1 MTIAS
6 APAASLDGSRPLL
19 RFAVR
24 GMTCASCVA
33 HVEKA
38 VRAVPGVAAVTVNLP
53 LERADVQAD
62 RARAG
67 EIVAAIASEGYD
79 ARLVNQDAASGT
91 ERARHAEEQD
101 ADTSS
106 LGRATLIAALL
117 TIPIM
122 VLEMGGHVVPA
133 FHHWQ
138 AEMLGEAMPRWVA
151 LVLATAVVL
160 GPGLRFFRIGLPALF
175 RGRPEMNALV
185 ALGAGAAYVY
195 SAVATVAPGLF
206 PEGAAH
212 VYFESAA
219 TIITL
224 ILLGRW
230 IEAKSKGRTGAAVNE
245 LLALQPSTAT
255 RLRDGGE
262 VETPIN
268 EIMVGDLLL
277 VRPGSGLPVDGEVV
291 EGASFVNEA
300 MLTGEATPVAKA
312 KGDAVHGG
320 SVNGTGALTIR
331 ATRVGEQS
339 LLAGIIRLVEEAQG
353 DKLAIQGRIDQI
365 TAVFVPV
372 VLAIAALTFLAWLAL
387 GPTPALP
394 VALVSAVSVLII
406 ACPCAMG
413 LATPISVVVATGRA
427 AQFGALFR
435 KGDALERLGILKV
448 AAFDKTGTL
457 TLGHP
462 ELVHVETAEGH
473 SDSDVIRLAASV
485 EVGSEHPIARAVVE
499 AARTRGLE
507 LQPAVGFDAAV
518 GMGAGAM
525 VDGRR
530 IAVGGA
536 GYMASLGIDSAAWV
550 DRIKERAAKGE
561 TPFLLAIDGLIAGL
575 LTVADPI
582 KPDAAVMIGRLKAL
596 GLTPVLISGDHAVTA
611 AAVGSALGIA
621 EVIANV
627 LPAGKVDALT
637 GLKARFGPVMF
648 VGDGLNDAPAL
659 AAADVGVAVGDGTTV
674 AIESA
679 DVVLVGGQLAALP
692 GAIGLSRATMRN
704 ITENLIWAF
713 GYNVAL
719 IPLAAGLFRP
729 LLGWSL
735 SPMLAAG
742 AMAFSSI
749 FVVLNALR
757 LTHFGATTAPAGAGA
772 GPSPS

>member
-6 APAASLDGSRPLL
+6 APAAALGGSGPLL

-38 VRAVPGVAAVTVNLP
+38 VRAVPGVAAVSVNLP

-62 RARAG
+62 QVRAG

-91 ERARHAEEQD
+91 ERARHAQEQG
-101 ADTSS
+101 ADTRS
-106 LGRATLIAALL
+106 LGRATLMAALL
-117 TIPIM
+117 TIPVM
-122 VLEMGGHVVPA
+122 VLEMGGHIVPA

-138 AEMLGEAMPRWVA
+138 AGML
-151 LVLATAVVL
+151 
-160 GPGLRFFRIGLPALF
+160 
-175 RGRPEMNALV
+175 
-185 ALGAGAAYVY
+185 
-195 SAVATVAPGLF
+195 
-206 PEGAAH
+206 
-212 VYFESAA
+212 
-219 TIITL
+219 
-224 ILLGRW
+224 
-230 IEAKSKGRTGAAVNE
+230 
-245 LLALQPSTAT
+245 
-255 RLRDGGE
+255 
-262 VETPIN
+262 
-268 EIMVGDLLL
+268 
-277 VRPGSGLPVDGEVV
+277 
-291 EGASFVNEA
+291 
-300 MLTGEATPVAKA
+300 GEATPVAKA
-312 KGDAVHGG
+312 RGDAVHSG

-331 ATRVGEQS
+331 ATRVGDQS

-353 DKLAIQGRIDQI
+353 DKLPIQGRIDQI

-387 GPTPALP
+387 GPQPALP

-427 AQFGALFR
+427 ARFGVLFR
-435 KGDALERLGILKV
+435 KGDALERLGTLKV

-462 ELVHVETAEGH
+462 ELVHVEAAGGH

-485 EVGSEHPIARAVVE
+485 EIGSEHPIARAVVE
-499 AARTRGLE
+499 AARTRGLD
-507 LQPAVGFDAAV
+507 LKPAGAFDAAI
-518 GMGAGAM
+518 GMGAVA
-525 VDGRR
+525 VIDGCT
-530 IAVGGA
+530 IVVGGA
-536 GYMASLGIDSAAWV
+536 GYMASLGIDSAAWSGRV
-550 DRIKERAAKGE
+550 DERAARAE
-561 TPFLLAIDGLIAGL
+561 TPFLLAIDGAVAGL
-575 LTVADPI
+575 LTVADPV
-582 KPDAAVMIGRLKAL
+582 KPEAAAMIASLRAL
-596 GLTPVLISGDHAVTA
+596 GLTPVMISGDHAITA
-611 AAVGSALGIA
+611 AAVASTLGIS
-621 EVIANV
+621 EVVANV
-627 LPAGKVDALT
+627 SPAGKVEAFA
-637 GLKARFGPVMF
+637 GLKARLGPVMF

-679 DVVLVGGQLAALP
+679 AVVLVGGHLAALP
-692 GAIGLSRATMRN
+692 SAIGLSRATMRN

-757 LTHFGATTAPAGAGA
+757 LTRFGATTAPAGAGA
-772 GPSPS
+772 RPIP

>member
-6 APAASLDGSRPLL
+6 APAAALGGSGPLL

-38 VRAVPGVAAVTVNLP
+38 VRAVPGVAAVSVNLP

-62 RARAG
+62 QVRAG

-91 ERARHAEEQD
+91 ERARHAQEQG
-101 ADTSS
+101 ADTRS
-106 LGRATLIAALL
+106 LGRATLMAALL
-117 TIPIM
+117 TIPVM
-122 VLEMGGHVVPA
+122 VLEMGGHIVPA

-138 AEMLGEAMPRWVA
+138 AGMLGEATPRWVA

-160 GPGLRFFRIGLPALF
+160 GPGLRFFRIGLPALI

-185 ALGAGAAYVY
+185 ALGAGAAYLY
-195 SAVATVAPGLF
+195 SVVATVAPGLF
-206 PEGAAH
+206 PDGAAH

-230 IEAKSKGRTGAAVNE
+230 IEAKSKGRTGAAVDE
-245 LLALQPSTAT
+245 LLALQPATAT
-255 RLRDGGE
+255 RLRDGGA

-277 VRPGSGLPVDGEVV
+277 VRPGAGLPVDGDVV

-312 KGDAVHGG
+312 RGDAVHSG

-331 ATRVGEQS
+331 ATRVGDQS

-353 DKLAIQGRIDQI
+353 DKLPIQGRIDQI

-387 GPTPALP
+387 GPQPALP

-427 AQFGALFR
+427 ARFGVLFR
-435 KGDALERLGILKV
+435 KGDALERLGTLKV

-462 ELVHVETAEGH
+462 ELVHVEAAGGH

-485 EVGSEHPIARAVVE
+485 EIGSEHPIARAVVE
-499 AARTRGLE
+499 AARTRGLD
-507 LQPAVGFDAAV
+507 LKPAGAFDAAI
-518 GMGAGAM
+518 GMGAVA
-525 VDGRR
+525 VIDGCT
-530 IAVGGA
+530 IVVGGA
-536 GYMASLGIDSAAWV
+536 GYMASLGIDSAAWSGRV
-550 DRIKERAAKGE
+550 DERAARAE
-561 TPFLLAIDGLIAGL
+561 TPFLLAIDGAVAGL
-575 LTVADPI
+575 LTVADPV
-582 KPDAAVMIGRLKAL
+582 KPEAAAMIASLRAL
-596 GLTPVLISGDHAVTA
+596 GLTPVMISGDHAITA
-611 AAVGSALGIA
+611 AAVASTLGIS
-621 EVIANV
+621 EVVANV
-627 LPAGKVDALT
+627 SPAGKVEAFA
-637 GLKARFGPVMF
+637 GLKARLGPVMF

-679 DVVLVGGQLAALP
+679 AVVLVGGHLAALP
-692 GAIGLSRATMRN
+692 SAIGLSRATMRN

-757 LTHFGATTAPAGAGA
+757 LTRFGATTAPAGAGA
-772 GPSPS
+772 GPIP

>member
-6 APAASLDGSRPLL
+6 APAAALGGSGPLL

-38 VRAVPGVAAVTVNLP
+38 VRAVPGVAAVSVNLP

-62 RARAG
+62 QVRAG

-91 ERARHAEEQD
+91 ERARHAQEQG
-101 ADTSS
+101 ADTRS
-106 LGRATLIAALL
+106 LGRATLMAALL
-117 TIPIM
+117 TIPVM
-122 VLEMGGHVVPA
+122 VLEMGGHIVPA

-138 AEMLGEAMPRWVA
+138 AGMLGEATPRWVA

-160 GPGLRFFRIGLPALF
+160 GPGLRFFRIGLPALI

-185 ALGAGAAYVY
+185 ALGAGAAYLY
-195 SAVATVAPGLF
+195 SVVATVAPGLF

-230 IEAKSKGRTGAAVNE
+230 IEAKSKGRTGAAVDE
-245 LLALQPSTAT
+245 LLALQPATAT
-255 RLRDGGE
+255 RLRDGGA

-277 VRPGSGLPVDGEVV
+277 VRPGAGLPVDGDVV

-312 KGDAVHGG
+312 RGDAVHSG

-331 ATRVGEQS
+331 ATRVGDQS

-353 DKLAIQGRIDQI
+353 DKLPIQGRIDQI

-387 GPTPALP
+387 GPQPALP

-427 AQFGALFR
+427 ARFGVLFR
-435 KGDALERLGILKV
+435 KGDALERLGTLKV

-462 ELVHVETAEGH
+462 ELVHVEAAGGH

-485 EVGSEHPIARAVVE
+485 EIGSEHPIARAVVE
-499 AARTRGLE
+499 AARTRGLD
-507 LQPAVGFDAAV
+507 LKPAGAFDAAI
-518 GMGAGAM
+518 GMGAVA
-525 VDGRR
+525 VIDGCT
-530 IAVGGA
+530 IVVGGA
-536 GYMASLGIDSAAWV
+536 GYMASLGIDSAAWSGRV
-550 DRIKERAAKGE
+550 DERAARAE
-561 TPFLLAIDGLIAGL
+561 TPFLLAIDGAVAGL
-575 LTVADPI
+575 LTVADPV
-582 KPDAAVMIGRLKAL
+582 KPEAAAMIASLRAL
-596 GLTPVLISGDHAVTA
+596 GLTPVMISGDHAITA
-611 AAVGSALGIA
+611 AAVASTLGIS
-621 EVIANV
+621 EVVANV
-627 LPAGKVDALT
+627 SPAGKVEAFA
-637 GLKARFGPVMF
+637 GLKARLGPVMF

-679 DVVLVGGQLAALP
+679 AVVLVGGHLAALP
-692 GAIGLSRATMRN
+692 SAIGLSRATMRN

-757 LTHFGATTAPAGAGA
+757 LTRFGATTAPAGAGA
-772 GPSPS
+772 RPIP

>member
-1 MTIAS
+1 M
-6 APAASLDGSRPLL
+6 
-19 RFAVR
+19 
-24 GMTCASCVA
+24 
-33 HVEKA
+33 
-38 VRAVPGVAAVTVNLP
+38 RAVPGVAAVSVNLP
-53 LERADVQAD
+53 LERADVQSD

-67 EIVAAIASEGYD
+67 EIIAAIASEGYD

-138 AEMLGEAMPRWVA
+138 AEILGEATPRWVA

-175 RGRPEMNALV
+175 RRRPEMNALV
-185 ALGAGAAYVY
+185 ALGAGAAYLY

-230 IEAKSKGRTGAAVNE
+230 IEAKSRGRTGAAVNE
-245 LLALQPSTAT
+245 LLALQPATAT

-339 LLAGIIRLVEEAQG
+339 LLAGIVRLVEEAQG
-353 DKLAIQGRIDQI
+353 DKLPIQGRIDQI

-372 VLAIAALTFLAWLAL
+372 VLAIAALTFLVWLAL

-394 VALVSAVSVLII
+394 VALVSAVCVLII

-427 AQFGALFR
+427 ARFGALFR
-435 KGDALERLGILKV
+435 KGDALERLGTLKV

-507 LQPAVGFDAAV
+507 LQPAEGFDAAI

-530 IAVGGA
+530 IAVGGS
-536 GYMASLGIDSAAWV
+536 GYMASLGIDGAAWV

-621 EVIANV
+621 EVVANV

-637 GLKARFGPVMF
+637 GLKARLGPVMF

-679 DVVLVGGQLAALP
+679 DVVLVGGHLAALP

>member
-6 APAASLDGSRPLL
+6 APAAALGGSGPLL

-38 VRAVPGVAAVTVNLP
+38 VRAVPGVAAVSVNLP

-62 RARAG
+62 QVRAG

-91 ERARHAEEQD
+91 ERARHAQEQG
-101 ADTSS
+101 ADTRS
-106 LGRATLIAALL
+106 LGRATLMAALL
-117 TIPIM
+117 TIPVM
-122 VLEMGGHVVPA
+122 VLEMGGHIVPA

-138 AEMLGEAMPRWVA
+138 AGMLGEATPRWVA

-160 GPGLRFFRIGLPALF
+160 GPGLRFFRIGLPALI

-185 ALGAGAAYVY
+185 ALGAGAAYLY
-195 SAVATVAPGLF
+195 SVVATVAPGLS

-230 IEAKSKGRTGAAVNE
+230 IEAKSKGRTGAAVDE
-245 LLALQPSTAT
+245 LLALQPATAT
-255 RLRDGGE
+255 RLRDGGA

-277 VRPGSGLPVDGEVV
+277 VRPGAGLPVDGDVV

-312 KGDAVHGG
+312 RGDAVHSG

-331 ATRVGEQS
+331 ATRVSDQS

-353 DKLAIQGRIDQI
+353 DKLPIQGRIDQI

-387 GPTPALP
+387 GPQPALP

-427 AQFGALFR
+427 ARFGVLFR
-435 KGDALERLGILKV
+435 KGDALERLGTLKV

-462 ELVHVETAEGH
+462 ELVHVEAAGGH

-485 EVGSEHPIARAVVE
+485 EIGSEHPIARAVVE
-499 AARTRGLE
+499 AARTRGLD
-507 LQPAVGFDAAV
+507 LKPAGAFDAAI
-518 GMGAGAM
+518 GMGAVA
-525 VDGRR
+525 VIDGCT
-530 IAVGGA
+530 IVVGGA
-536 GYMASLGIDSAAWV
+536 GYMASLGIDSAAWSGRV
-550 DRIKERAAKGE
+550 DERAARAE
-561 TPFLLAIDGLIAGL
+561 TPFLLAIDGAVAGL
-575 LTVADPI
+575 LTVADPV
-582 KPDAAVMIGRLKAL
+582 KPEAAAMIASLRAL
-596 GLTPVLISGDHAVTA
+596 GLTPVMISGDHAITA
-611 AAVGSALGIA
+611 AAVASTLGIS
-621 EVIANV
+621 EVVANV
-627 LPAGKVDALT
+627 SPAGKVEAFA
-637 GLKARFGPVMF
+637 GLKARLGPVMF

-679 DVVLVGGQLAALP
+679 AVVLVGGHLAALP
-692 GAIGLSRATMRN
+692 RAIGLSRATMRN

-757 LTHFGATTAPAGAGA
+757 LTRFGATTAPAGAGA
-772 GPSPS
+772 RPIP